1 VVTQSSAV
9 PGMAPNPEVIS
20 AYGHAWKH
28 LWKSFW
34 WLVLMAVII
43 YAISTVLGFLPI
55 IGGIISLFVTGP
67 LGYGVSYA
75 YLRAARGEQ
84 VDINNMFVVFQNY
97 LNVFLAGL
105 LTGLIIGV
113 GFIFLIVP
121 GIYLACKLAF
131 VPYIVVEKKLSA
143 TDAISMSWR
152 MTNGYGWQ
160 IFLIGLLAIPVF
172 VAGLICLGIG
182 VVISFML
189 VFMALAS
196 LYYAVDSRTATPG
209 PPLPVSS

>member
-1 VVTQSSAV
+1 VVTQNSTAQN
-9 PGMAPNPEVIS
+9 MAPNPEVIS
-20 AYGHAWKH
+20 AYTHAWKH

-43 YAISTVLGFLPI
+43 YAISTMLGFLPI

-67 LGYGVSYA
+67 LWYGVSYA
-75 YLRAARGEQ
+75 YLRAARGEP

-97 LNVFLAGL
+97 LNVFLADL
-105 LTGLIIGV
+105 LTTIMVVI
-113 GFIFLIVP
+113 GFIFLVVP

-143 TDAISMSWR
+143 IDAISMSWK

-160 IFLIGLLAIPVF
+160 IFLVGLLAIPVF
-172 VAGLICLGIG
+172 IAGLICLGIG
-182 VVISFML
+182 AVISFML
-189 VFMALAS
+189 VSMTLAS